1 MTIEFRGGMITRDDL
16 RAEPDKIFVF
26 GDNMARFGLGGQAAS
41 MRGEPNA
48 IGVATLY
55 APGNFYR
62 DGDPAALKA
71 VMDDLMILPLLL
83 RQGKTIVVPSAG
95 IGTGLARLP
104 QSYPALH
111 QLIRAFFTAASGRAC
126 PWE

>member
-1 MTIEFRGGMITRDDL
+1 MPILFRDGMISRNDL
-16 RAEPDKIFVF
+16 RAEPDTFFVF
-26 GDNMARFGLGGQAAS
+26 GDNMARAGLGGQAAS

-48 IGVATLY
+48 IGIATLY
-55 APGNFYR
+55 APGEFYR
-62 DGDPAALKA
+62 DGDTLALLE
-71 VMDDLMILPLLL
+71 VMNDLHCISDLL

-95 IGTGLARLP
+95 VGTGLASLP

-111 QLIRAFFTAASGRAC
+111 QFIRAFFAAASGRAC

>member
-1 MTIEFRGGMITRDDL
+1 MPIEFRDGIITRADL
-16 RAEPDKIFVF
+16 RAEPDKVFVF
-26 GDNMARFGLGGQAAS
+26 GDNMARVGYGGQAAA

-48 IGVATLY
+48 VGVATLY
-55 APGNFYR
+55 APGDFYR
-62 DGDPAALKA
+62 DGDPLALME
-71 VMDDLMILPLLL
+71 VVNDLHCVSDLIL
-83 RQGKTIVVPSAG
+83 QGKTIVVPSAG

-111 QLIRAFFTAASGRAC
+111 QFIRAFFAAASGRAC

>member
-1 MTIEFRGGMITRDDL
+1 MPILFRDGLISRNDL
-16 RAEPDKIFVF
+16 RSNPNTFFVF
-26 GDNMARFGLGGQAAS
+26 GDNMTRVGLGGQAAS

-55 APGNFYR
+55 APGKCYR
-62 DGDPAALKA
+62 DGDLGALIETTN
-71 VMDDLMILPLLL
+71 DLLCIASVLFH
-83 RQGKTIVVPSAG
+83 GGTVVVPSAG

-111 QLIRAFFTAASGRAC
+111 QFIRAFFAAASGRAC